1 MQLLRNLPVS
11 RKFTAAFGLV
21 CLLCMVLSAF
31 TVSAFHSVT
40 TKAADVRDN
49 TLPSMIALG
58 SIDTAFNASRREELA
73 LLLCPT
79 PDCKSTEQSRY
90 QQAISDY
97 NRAIE
102 AYAPM
107 ISSPGEREF
116 FEQFK
121 GATERY
127 NQIAA
132 HVLSDVASNNMGDAL
147 DQIMSDAAVKS
158 FDQGLKD
165 IDQERR
171 LNLRYGTE
179 NAMAAAS
186 TANRSTWITV
196 SIASVVLLLCVMT
209 GWGLTRMIA
218 PPLSAVTKA
227 LEQLAER
234 DLTVSVDVSGE
245 DEVGRLGTAL
255 NRCVSAMRSV
265 IESVAGG
272 VRTLSSAAEE
282 LSVRSRETS
291 GNTHAQSDKT
301 NQIAAA
307 AQEMTATIGEI
318 SQNAEAAAGASRQS
332 AEKANEGGAV
342 MQAAA
347 ETMQRISTASAS
359 VAGKMNEL
367 ANRSVEI
374 GKVVTVIQEISEQ
387 TNLLALNAAIEAA
400 RAGEHGRGFAVV
412 AGEVRRLAER
422 TRSATQEISA
432 TIESIQEETRQ
443 TLDLMQGSQVAVEN
457 GIDET
462 SRARTSLEAIIA
474 SAREVEHMIHL
485 IATAATEQTAA
496 AGEISESASQI
507 SHLATENSHASEE
520 TAEGCKELT
529 VLASDLD
536 GVIRQFQLSDER
548 QRGGR
553 WTGSISTSTAA
564 PTLRSAS
571 TSR

>member
-1 MQLLRNLPVS
+1 MTLFRNLPVA
-11 RKFTAAFGLV
+11 RKFTVAFGLV
-21 CLLCMVLSAF
+21 CLLVFASAAF
-31 TVSAFHSVT
+31 TIFAFRMVT
-40 TKAADVRDN
+40 AKATDVRDN
-49 TLPSMIALG
+49 ALPSLIALG
-58 SIDTAFNASRREELA
+58 SIDSAFNASRRAELA
-73 LLLCPT
+73 MLLCPT
-79 PDCKSTEQSRY
+79 PDCKNIEQQRFQKAEQDYTQALQSYEPLISYPGEKDLYTSFRSASDRY
-90 QQAISDY
+90 NAIST
-97 NRAIE
+97 R
-102 AYAPM
+102 
-107 ISSPGEREF
+107 
-116 FEQFK
+116 
-121 GATERY
+121 
-127 NQIAA
+127 
-132 HVLSDVASNNMGDAL
+132 VLSDVQSNNMGDAL
-147 DQIMSDAAVKS
+147 DQMMSDAAVKS
-158 FDQGLKD
+158 FDSALGG
-165 IDQERR
+165 IDQARQ
-171 LNLRYGTE
+171 LNVRYGTAG
-179 NAMAAAS
+179 AMAAVNTAS
-186 TANRSTWITV
+186 RSTWITV
-196 SIASVVLLLCVMT
+196 VVSLFALVLCIVTGLL
-209 GWGLTRMIA
+209 LTRMIA
-218 PPLSAVTKA
+218 PPLAAVTHA
-227 LEQLAER
+227 LEKLAER
-234 DLTVSVDVSGE
+234 DLTAAVDFSGE
-245 DEVGRLGTAL
+245 DELGRLSAAL
-255 NRCVSAMRSV
+255 NRSVSAMRGV
-265 IESVAGG
+265 IESVASG
-272 VRTLSSAAEE
+272 VSTLSSAAEE

-332 AEKANEGGAV
+332 AEKANEGGTV

-347 ETMQRISTASAS
+347 ETMQRISTASSS

-367 ANRSVEI
+367 ASRSLEI

-507 SHLATENSHASEE
+507 SQLATENSHASEE
-520 TAEGCKELT
+520 TAEGCKQLT
-529 VLASDLD
+529 VLANDLD
-536 GVIRQFQLSDER
+536 GVIRQFRLNEEHQH
-548 QRGGR
+548 GGR
-553 WTGSISTSTAA
+553 WTGSAA
-564 PTLRSAS
+564 VAQARPSPSLRSA
-571 TSR
+571 

>member
-1 MQLLRNLPVS
+1 MTFFRNLPVS

-21 CLLCMVLSAF
+21 CLLCLLLGGFTILAF
-31 TVSAFHSVT
+31 RSVT
-40 TKAADVRDN
+40 EKAADVRDN
-49 TLPSMIALG
+49 TLPSLITLG
-58 SIDTAFNASRREELA
+58 SIDTAFNAGRRAELA
-73 LLLCPT
+73 LLLCPAS
-79 PDCKSTEQSRY
+79 DCRQMEQQRY
-90 QQAISDY
+90 QQAREDY
-97 NRAIE
+97 NRALQSYI
-102 AYAPM
+102 PM
-107 ISSPGEREF
+107 IAYPGEREMYN
-116 FEQFK
+116 QFS
-121 GATERY
+121 ATADRY

-132 HVLSDVASNNMGDAL
+132 RVLSDVSSNNMGDAL

-158 FDQGLKD
+158 FDQALKE
-165 IDQERR
+165 IDQTRQ
-171 LNLRYGTE
+171 LNLRFGTAS
-179 NAMAAAS
+179 AMEAATTAS
-186 TANRSTWITV
+186 RSTWITLAV
-196 SIASVVLLLCVMT
+196 SAFVLLFCVVI
-209 GWGLTRMIA
+209 GLILTRMIA
-218 PPLSAVTKA
+218 PPLVAVTRA

-234 DLTVSVDVSGE
+234 DLTAGVEVGGE
-245 DEVGRLGTAL
+245 DEVGRLGRAL
-255 NRCVSAMRSV
+255 NRCVSAMSGV
-265 IESVAGG
+265 IESVATG
-272 VRTLSSAAEE
+272 VGTLSAAAEE
-282 LSVRSRETS
+282 LSVRTRETS
-291 GNTHAQSDKT
+291 GNTHAQSDRT

-332 AEKANEGGAV
+332 AEKANEGGTV

-347 ETMQRISTASAS
+347 ETMQRISSASAS

-367 ANRSVEI
+367 ASRSMEI

-443 TLDLMQGSQVAVEN
+443 TLDLMQGSQIAVES

-462 SRARTSLEAIIA
+462 SRARNSLEAIIA

-507 SHLATENSHASEE
+507 SQLATENSHASEE
-520 TAEGCKELT
+520 TAEGCRQLT

-536 GVIRQFQLSDER
+536 RVIRQFHIGEER
-548 QRGGR
+548 QQGGR
-553 WTGSISTSTAA
+553 WGN
-564 PTLRSAS
+564 SAS
-571 TSR
+571 SPISSMSPVSAVR